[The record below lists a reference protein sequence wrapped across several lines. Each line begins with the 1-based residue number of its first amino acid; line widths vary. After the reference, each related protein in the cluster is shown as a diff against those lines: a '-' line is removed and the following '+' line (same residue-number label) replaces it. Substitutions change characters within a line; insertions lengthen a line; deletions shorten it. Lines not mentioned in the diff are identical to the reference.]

1 MATEPDPF
9 AQTLLARAHP
19 PAVAEALYTERVVK
33 RPLHIR
39 ATSPIPSARAT
50 RRQAQNARKAKARA
64 RSGLKPRPL
73 SAAGKRALGLL
84 EIPKAQQKY
93 EIYEGL
99 HKLWVGYIAEILG
112 LDREGGKA
120 FVTPSSAGQQLASA
134 DMHGAVIEVVRSRCP
149 SRVGLKG
156 IVVRDTKF
164 TFEIITAKNAVKSI
178 PKEHTMFRYEV
189 SVPKKEG
196 EEEKRPLVFEILGE
210 QFQTRGADRANKK
223 FRLHY
228 QSDI

>member
-1 MATEPDPF
+1 MATEPKPF
-9 AQTLLARAHP
+9 AQTLLARAHA

-33 RPLHIR
+33 RPLYTR
-39 ATSPIPSARAT
+39 TTSPIPSGRAT

-64 RSGLKPRPL
+64 RSALKPRPL
-73 SAAGKRALGLL
+73 SAAQKRALGLI

-99 HKLWVGYIAEILG
+99 HTLWAGYMAEILG
-112 LDREGGKA
+112 LGGEGGKA
-120 FVTPSSAGQQLASA
+120 FVTPGSAGQQLASA
-134 DMHGAVIEVVRSRCP
+134 DMHGAIVEVVRSRCP

-164 TFEIITAKNAVKSI
+164 TFDVITAKNKVKAV
-178 PKEHTMFRYEV
+178 PKEHTMFRFEV
-189 SVPKKEG
+189 PVPKKEG
-196 EEEKRPLVFEILGE
+196 EEGKKPLVFEILGE

-223 FRLHY
+223 FRIHY
-228 QSDI
+228 QPDI